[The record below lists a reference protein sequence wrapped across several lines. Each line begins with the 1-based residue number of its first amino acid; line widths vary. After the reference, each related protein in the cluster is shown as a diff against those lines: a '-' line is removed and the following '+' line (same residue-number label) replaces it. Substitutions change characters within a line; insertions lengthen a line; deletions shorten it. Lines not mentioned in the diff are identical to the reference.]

1 MSLSDKL
8 ASAKNEAIQRA
19 CKIGVILVS
28 KDLSDKDKQN
38 LKAILDADQNDLT
51 RVPNSTLAKIL
62 REEGYDVSNSAVD
75 RHRRSDC
82 ACNRIGN

>member
-8 ASAKNEAIQRA
+8 ASAKVEAARRA
-19 CKIGVILVS
+19 CKIGLILIS

-38 LKAILDADQNDLT
+38 LKAILEVDQNDPS
-51 RVPNSTLAKIL
+51 RVSNSTLAKIL
-62 REEGYDVSNSAVD
+62 REENYDVSNSAVD
-75 RHRRSDC
+75 RHRRGEC